1 MCVRW
6 SATHRSRVRVNTQIC
21 GVVCVAGTTCSCIDI
36 PWKPPAKH
44 FLGARSTQE
53 WDAGVSSLSN
63 SHRSHFAHRSF
74 VVITGA
80 TSLLRHQPS
89 EGGVPPT
96 SEPPTHHLAARHV
109 FTSSSARA
117 LDPAPSITISV
128 PWDLVGLLHVAVV
141 GAAEGRS
148 VAAHRTCAAPPP
160 VLLPPP
166 RGPTPSLTKGQTRN
180 SPCRRGACAPRR
192 I

>member
-1 MCVRW
+1 MHCWDNVFLYRHPME
-6 SATHRSRVRVNTQIC
+6 ATNQALPGRQVYSRVGC
-21 GVVCVAGTTCSCIDI
+21 GCILSFQL
-36 PWKPPAKH
+36 ASLA
-44 FLGARSTQE
+44 FR
-53 WDAGVSSLSN
+53 SSLFRG
-63 SHRSHFAHRSF
+63 HYGGDVFA
-74 VVITGA
+74 
-80 TSLLRHQPS
+80 RHQPS

-166 RGPTPSLTKGQTRN
+166 PRSDAELNERPNTQLTLPPG
-180 SPCRRGACAPRR
+180 SVCAAEDLGAPGR
-192 I
+192 